1 MKPALVFP
9 YNDPDG
15 TLFPH
20 LQSILPDLKRHFE
33 RAYICPPL
41 STLQRVGQ
49 LTQLQA
55 DDFFT
60 IFPVDKVLSIGEH
73 FAYLY
78 QCAADT
84 APPGQALHL
93 CYMDRLAF
101 ALEGDHRDAL
111 LADVD
116 AIDIKD
122 LPLIFQRSEAAWGTH
137 PQNYRDIEG
146 MVTTI
151 GRHLFGRELDYA
163 WCHIVVQA
171 GQLRNVMSLVKNPD
185 LSMVAEMIFYLQDH
199 IQARE
204 VDWLAWEDPFILS
217 CDAVKLKHD
226 CENSLKETQKRLS
239 YALPMMETL
248 TKLAQL
254 ELKERSES
262 RIINS

>member
-9 YNDPDG
+9 FNDPDG

-20 LQSILPDLKRHFE
+20 LQAILPDLKRHFE
-33 RAYICPPL
+33 HAYICPPL
-41 STLQRVGQ
+41 STLQRDGQ
-49 LTQLQA
+49 MAQLQA
-55 DDFFT
+55 DEFFT
-60 IFPVDKVLSIGEH
+60 IFSVDKVLSVGEH

-78 QCAADT
+78 QRAADT
-84 APPGQALHL
+84 APSDQALHL

-101 ALEGDHRDAL
+101 ALEGGWRDAF

-116 AIDIKD
+116 ALNIDD
-122 LPLIFQRSEAAWGTH
+122 LPLIFHRSEAAWVTH

-146 MVTTI
+146 MVTTV

-171 GQLRNVMSLVKNPD
+171 AQLRRVMPLIKNSD

-199 IQARE
+199 IQTRD
-204 VDWLAWEDPFILS
+204 VDWLSWEDPFILS
-217 CDAVKLKHD
+217 RDAVKLKHER
-226 CENSLKETQKRLS
+226 ENSLEETQKRLS

-248 TKLAQL
+248 TKLAQA
-254 ELKERSES
+254 EIIEKPKI
-262 RIINS
+262 RINIS